1 MILIRLIFYYDT
13 SILKYK
19 DIGMLHNTIYKDYV
33 FMTDKKQQQIYIDEL
48 KEWKVVNDEVY
59 ENSVLLQHLDQYI
72 LRIPISIIQKYKI
85 EAYI

>member
-1 MILIRLIFYYDT
+1 
-13 SILKYK
+13 
-19 DIGMLHNTIYKDYV
+19 MLHNTIYKDYV
-33 FMTDKKQQQIYIDEL
+33 FMTDKKQQQIYIEEL